1 MNNTNKIL
9 VAVVAGA
16 AAGAILGILFAPD
29 KGSET
34 RKKIAD
40 QKNKIADGLKEKF
53 NQYKEKCSDLKEDAE
68 QMIKE
73 KMKEFA

>member
-16 AAGAILGILFAPD
+16 AAGAILGILFAPG
-29 KGSET
+29 KSSET

-53 NQYKEKCSDLKEDAE
+53 NQYKGKCSDLKEDAE
-68 QMIKE
+68 QMINE